1 MTRSLLAIVRA
12 LAFVLVALVLCGI
25 VFEFAGYSAVEM
37 FESIAEGAFL
47 SGQALM
53 NTLRWTLPL
62 FLSAA
67 GVLVSFRC
75 GYFNIGAQGQFYMG
89 AIAAAAVADRLN
101 GLPAWI
107 MIPLMVLAG
116 LVGGGVWALWPG
128 LLRVRS
134 GTDEVI
140 TTLMGNFIANLFL
153 IYVTAGPLKDP
164 SGSGEM
170 TASRP
175 IAAAYRLSDSTG
187 VSAPIIAI
195 VVVVGILT
203 WILVNRTAFGV
214 IGGLAGRNPV
224 MVTWQGA
231 RMARVGV
238 AAFVYS
244 GALAGLAGALEL
256 LGPAGRLLS
265 GFSPSHGFTA
275 VLIALVAGLS
285 ATAVGVVALFFGG
298 LAAASLY
305 LPVIAGLPAAAID
318 MINAAVALFI
328 TARSWPKLG
337 LLFHFRRAPAPAAGA
352 GGGGR

>member
-1 MTRSLLAIVRA
+1 MSRSLLSVVRA
-12 LAFVLVALVLCGI
+12 LSFVIIALVLCGI

-37 FESIAEGAFL
+37 FQSIAEGAFL

-53 NTLRWTLPL
+53 NSLRWTLPL

-75 GYFNIGAQGQFYMG
+75 GYFNIGAQGQFYLG
-89 AIAAAAVADRLN
+89 AIGAAFVAHWFD
-101 GLPAWI
+101 GAPAWL
-107 MIPLMVLAG
+107 MIPLMILAG
-116 LVGGGVWALWPG
+116 MIAGGLWALWPG
-128 LLRVRS
+128 WLRVKS

-140 TTLMGNFIANLFL
+140 TTLMGNFIGNLFL
-153 IYVTAGPLKDP
+153 MYVTSGPLKDP

-175 IAAAYRLSDSTG
+175 IAAVYRISDSSG
-187 VSAPIIAI
+187 VSPTIIGI
-195 VVVVGILT
+195 VVVMGIVT
-203 WILVNRTAFGV
+203 WLLVNRTAFGV
-214 IGGLAGRNPV
+214 VGSLAGRNPV

-231 RMARVGV
+231 RMARVGL

-244 GALAGLAGALEL
+244 GAMAGLAGAMEL

-285 ATAVGVVALFFGG
+285 ATGVWVVALFFGG

-318 MINAAVALFI
+318 IINAAIALFI
-328 TARSWPKLG
+328 TARSWPRLG
-337 LLFHFRRAPAPAAGA
+337 RLFNFRRAPVPGSGGA
-352 GGGGR
+352 K